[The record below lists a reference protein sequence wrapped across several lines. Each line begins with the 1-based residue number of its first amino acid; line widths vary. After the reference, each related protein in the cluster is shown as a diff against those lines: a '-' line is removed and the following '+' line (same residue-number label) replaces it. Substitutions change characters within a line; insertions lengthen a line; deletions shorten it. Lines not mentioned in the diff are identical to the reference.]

1 MMTVDIDTIVNI
13 INSCGVPVLC
23 LIAMFKMWQEEQDK
37 HKDEVDKLRS
47 AVENNT
53 AVMQSLI
60 SKLDSYK

>member
-1 MMTVDIDTIVNI
+1 MTIDIETLVNI

-23 LIAMFKMWQEEQDK
+23 LIAMFNMWQQEQDK
-37 HKDEVDKLRS
+37 HKDEVDKLRA